1 MTDPRSPY
9 ATTPIINKFIT
20 YLDVWDYI
28 TINPT
33 DDDELITLESKYNQR
48 PDLLAYNYY
57 GDARL
62 WWVFAVRNPNVL
74 IDPVYDL
81 VTNTELY
88 IPSRTSLGI

>member
-1 MTDPRSPY
+1 MADARSPY
-9 ATTPIINKFIT
+9 ATTPIINKYIT

-28 TINPT
+28 TINPS
-33 DDDELITLESKYNQR
+33 DDDELITLDSKYNQR

-57 GDARL
+57 GDVRL

-81 VTNTELY
+81 TTNTEIY
-88 IPSRTSLGI
+88 IPSRASLGI

>member
-1 MTDPRSPY
+1 MADPRSPY
-9 ATTPIINKFIT
+9 ATTPTVNRFIT
-20 YLDVWDYI
+20 YMDVWDYI

-33 DDDELITLESKYNQR
+33 DDDELLAVPPKFNQR
-48 PDLLAYNYY
+48 PDLLAYEYY
-57 GDARL
+57 NDARL

-81 VTNTELY
+81 VTGAEIY